1 MCLGRP
7 SARLVAAP
15 FRRDHY
21 RAVAGI
27 YRTFEQPGQAL
38 RRYVLDDGAYPWAP
52 TLRTPLGARQVTL
65 YSSHDLRT
73 VNEVFCRR
81 DYGDGGSKVVVDL
94 GANIGISALFFL
106 TRRVDATVYCYEPD
120 PRNATRLRSN
130 LERFA
135 NRYCLTEAAV
145 SVSSGRAAF
154 VQEQTG
160 RYSGLAEFSTRTG
173 IEIEVEC
180 REIGKVLGEVL
191 AIEDHIDLL
200 KIDTEGNEAELVAAI
215 PAEQL
220 TLIREIYWETNEADG
235 QIGHLRS

>member
-1 MCLGRP
+1 MPLGRP
-7 SARLVAAP
+7 AARLLAAP
-15 FRRDHY
+15 FRRHHY

-27 YRTFEQPGQAL
+27 RRTFEQPGQAL
-38 RRYVLDDGAYPWAP
+38 RRYVLDVGAYPWAP
-52 TLRTPLGARQVTL
+52 TIRTPLGPAEVTL
-65 YSSHDLRT
+65 FSAHDLRT

-81 DYGDGGSKVVVDL
+81 DYGDGGGKVVVDL

-106 TRRVDATVYCYEPD
+106 TRRVDARVYCYEPD

-130 LERFA
+130 LERFE
-135 NRYCLTEAAV
+135 NRYWLTEAAV

-173 IEIEVEC
+173 REIEVEC
-180 REIGKVLGEVL
+180 TEIAKVLGEVL
-191 AIEDHIDLL
+191 AIEDRIDLL

-220 TLIREIYWETNEADG
+220 TLIREVYFETNEVDVP
-235 QIGHLRS
+235 IGHRKT